1 MNLDDIRSDIDT
13 LDAQLVQLLEA
24 RMTLVSQVATFKKMT
39 GGRVLDN
46 SRELVILDRVASQV
60 ENLDY
65 AETVVNTFKDI
76 LKNSRAYQEKVLKNE
91 NLLSKYRD
99 LVRFGYCDWPWCW
112 CIRCPIRSHFGC
124 CN

>member
-24 RMTLVSQVATFKKMT
+24 RMALVSQVATFKKMT

-60 ENLDY
+60 ENPDY
-65 AETVVNTFKDI
+65 TETVVNTFKEI
-76 LKNSRAYQEKVLKNE
+76 LKNSRAYQEKVLKN
-91 NLLSKYRD
+91 
-99 LVRFGYCDWPWCW
+99 
-112 CIRCPIRSHFGC
+112 
-124 CN
+124 

>member
-24 RMTLVSQVATFKKMT
+24 RMALVSQVATFKKIT

-60 ENLDY
+60 ENPDY
-65 AETVVNTFKDI
+65 TETVVNTFKDI
-76 LKNSRAYQEKVLKNE
+76 LKNSRAYQEKVLKN
-91 NLLSKYRD
+91 
-99 LVRFGYCDWPWCW
+99 
-112 CIRCPIRSHFGC
+112 
-124 CN
+124 

>member
-46 SRELVILDRVASQV
+46 SRELVILDRVASEV

-65 AETVVNTFKDI
+65 TETLVNTFKDI
-76 LKNSRAYQEKVLKNE
+76 LKNSRAYQEKVLK
-91 NLLSKYRD
+91 
-99 LVRFGYCDWPWCW
+99 
-112 CIRCPIRSHFGC
+112 I
-124 CN
+124 

>member
-76 LKNSRAYQEKVLKNE
+76 LKNSGAYQEKVLK
-91 NLLSKYRD
+91 K
-99 LVRFGYCDWPWCW
+99 
-112 CIRCPIRSHFGC
+112 
-124 CN
+124 

>member
-24 RMTLVSQVATFKKMT
+24 RMTLISQVATFKKMT

-65 AETVVNTFKDI
+65 TETVVNTFKDI
-76 LKNSRAYQEKVLKNE
+76 LKNSRAYQEKVLK
-91 NLLSKYRD
+91 K
-99 LVRFGYCDWPWCW
+99 
-112 CIRCPIRSHFGC
+112 
-124 CN
+124 

>member
-13 LDAQLVQLLEA
+13 LDTQLVQLLEA

-65 AETVVNTFKDI
+65 TETVVNTFKDI
-76 LKNSRAYQEKVLKNE
+76 LKNSRAYQEKVLK
-91 NLLSKYRD
+91 K
-99 LVRFGYCDWPWCW
+99 
-112 CIRCPIRSHFGC
+112 
-124 CN
+124 

>member
-46 SRELVILDRVASQV
+46 SRELVILDRVESQV

-76 LKNSRAYQEKVLKNE
+76 LKNSRAYQEKVLK
-91 NLLSKYRD
+91 K
-99 LVRFGYCDWPWCW
+99 
-112 CIRCPIRSHFGC
+112 
-124 CN
+124 

>member
-24 RMTLVSQVATFKKMT
+24 RMALVSQVATFKKMT

-60 ENLDY
+60 ENPDY
-65 AETVVNTFKDI
+65 TETVVNTFKDI
-76 LKNSRAYQEKVLKNE
+76 LKNSRAYQEKVLKMS
-91 NLLSKYRD
+91 LKVLTTVS
-99 LVRFGYCDWPWCW
+99 V
-112 CIRCPIRSHFGC
+112 
-124 CN
+124 

>member
-1 MNLDDIRSDIDT
+1 
-13 LDAQLVQLLEA
+13 
-24 RMTLVSQVATFKKMT
+24 MTLVSQVATFKKMT

-76 LKNSRAYQEKVLKNE
+76 LKNSRAYQEKVLK
-91 NLLSKYRD
+91 K
-99 LVRFGYCDWPWCW
+99 
-112 CIRCPIRSHFGC
+112 
-124 CN
+124 

>member
-24 RMTLVSQVATFKKMT
+24 RMALVSQVATFKKMT

-60 ENLDY
+60 ESPDY
-65 AETVVNTFKDI
+65 TETVVNTFKDI
-76 LKNSRAYQEKVLKNE
+76 LKNSRAYQEKVLKN
-91 NLLSKYRD
+91 
-99 LVRFGYCDWPWCW
+99 
-112 CIRCPIRSHFGC
+112 
-124 CN
+124 

>member
-24 RMTLVSQVATFKKMT
+24 RMALVSQVATFKKMT

-60 ENLDY
+60 ENPDY
-65 AETVVNTFKDI
+65 TETVVNTFKDI
-76 LKNSRAYQEKVLKNE
+76 LKNSRAYQEKVLKN
-91 NLLSKYRD
+91 
-99 LVRFGYCDWPWCW
+99 
-112 CIRCPIRSHFGC
+112 
-124 CN
+124 

>member
-24 RMTLVSQVATFKKMT
+24 RMALVSQVATFKKIT

-60 ENLDY
+60 ENPDY
-65 AETVVNTFKDI
+65 TETVVNTFKDI
-76 LKNSRAYQEKVLKNE
+76 LKNSRAYQEKVLK
-91 NLLSKYRD
+91 D
-99 LVRFGYCDWPWCW
+99 
-112 CIRCPIRSHFGC
+112 
-124 CN
+124 

>member
-1 MNLDDIRSDIDT
+1 MNLDDIRSDIDA

-76 LKNSRAYQEKVLKNE
+76 LKNSRAYQEKVLK
-91 NLLSKYRD
+91 K
-99 LVRFGYCDWPWCW
+99 
-112 CIRCPIRSHFGC
+112 
-124 CN
+124 

>member
-24 RMTLVSQVATFKKMT
+24 RMALVSQVATFKKMT

-60 ENLDY
+60 ENPDY
-65 AETVVNTFKDI
+65 TDTVVNTFKDI
-76 LKNSRAYQEKVLKNE
+76 LKNSRAYQEKVLKN
-91 NLLSKYRD
+91 
-99 LVRFGYCDWPWCW
+99 
-112 CIRCPIRSHFGC
+112 
-124 CN
+124 

>member
-1 MNLDDIRSDIDT
+1 MNLDDIRSDINT

-76 LKNSRAYQEKVLKNE
+76 LKNSRAYQEKVLK
-91 NLLSKYRD
+91 K
-99 LVRFGYCDWPWCW
+99 
-112 CIRCPIRSHFGC
+112 
-124 CN
+124 

>member
-24 RMTLVSQVATFKKMT
+24 RMALVSQVATFKKMT

-60 ENLDY
+60 ENPDY
-65 AETVVNTFKDI
+65 TETVVNTFRDI
-76 LKNSRAYQEKVLKNE
+76 LKNSRAYQEKVLKN
-91 NLLSKYRD
+91 
-99 LVRFGYCDWPWCW
+99 
-112 CIRCPIRSHFGC
+112 
-124 CN
+124 

>member
-1 MNLDDIRSDIDT
+1 MNLDEIRSDIDT
-13 LDAQLVQLLEA
+13 LDTQLVQLLEA

-65 AETVVNTFKDI
+65 TETVVNTFKDI
-76 LKNSRAYQEKVLKNE
+76 LKNSGAYQEKVLK
-91 NLLSKYRD
+91 K
-99 LVRFGYCDWPWCW
+99 
-112 CIRCPIRSHFGC
+112 
-124 CN
+124 

>member
-13 LDAQLVQLLEA
+13 LDTQLVQLLEA

-65 AETVVNTFKDI
+65 TETVVNTFKDI
-76 LKNSRAYQEKVLKNE
+76 LKNSGAYLEKVLK
-91 NLLSKYRD
+91 K
-99 LVRFGYCDWPWCW
+99 
-112 CIRCPIRSHFGC
+112 
-124 CN
+124 